1 MSRPG
6 PGSELRRR
14 VIAMGAWARAVV
26 MMARVKK
33 TTGGKLWHK
42 PWGIPKVTPTQ
53 KVNYKK
59 RNQRLRSNLD
69 VLRVAHAAEEA
80 AKGGGEKIVIPS
92 FEKSAIYAARFAH
105 RTTNP

>member
-1 MSRPG
+1 
-6 PGSELRRR
+6 
-14 VIAMGAWARAVV
+14 MGAWARAVV

-42 PWGIPKVTPTQ
+42 LWGIPKVTPTQ

-59 RNQRLRSNLD
+59 RNRRLRSNLD

-80 AKGGGEKIVIPS
+80 AKGGNEKIVIPS
-92 FEKSAIYAARFAH
+92 FEKSAINFTFTDLLADFIRFLN
-105 RTTNP
+105 NPDDLVMKEKRS